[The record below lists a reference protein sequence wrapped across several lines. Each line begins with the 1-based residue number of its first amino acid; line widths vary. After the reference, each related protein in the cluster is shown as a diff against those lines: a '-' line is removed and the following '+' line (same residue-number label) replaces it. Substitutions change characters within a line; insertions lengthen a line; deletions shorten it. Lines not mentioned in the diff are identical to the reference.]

1 VDEPLRV
8 LFIEDSALD
17 AELEQSALRDGG
29 MSIQARRVETEED
42 LVRALRAF
50 DPELVISDYSLPT
63 MDGLTALKTV
73 REFLPEVPFIF
84 VSGTIGEERAIE
96 SLKNGATD
104 YVVKD
109 RMGGLVVKVQRAL
122 RDVEDRAKHRLLE
135 EQLRQAQKMEAIG
148 RLAGGVAHDFNN
160 LLTVIGGYTQLML
173 VRIPPGD
180 DLRKDV
186 EEVAKAGERA
196 ASLTSQLLAFS
207 RKQIIAPTVLNL
219 NDAISETKKLLGRLI
234 GEDIEL
240 VTVLDLDLGNAK
252 ADPSQVEQ
260 VIMNL
265 AVNARD
271 AMPEGGKLALST
283 GNAVLD
289 ESYVKENPGS
299 HAGPHVFL
307 SVSDS
312 GIGMDSETL
321 SHLFEPFFTTKEQ
334 GKGTGLG
341 LSTVYGIVKQSGG
354 SIRVQSEPGHGTTF
368 KVYLPRV
375 DQPVGP
381 AGKAVASLAAAP
393 KGTETVLLV
402 EDEEAVRRLTH
413 AVLRRNGYEVLT
425 AGDGEEALRTLQ
437 QHQGTIHLLLT
448 DVVLPRMG
456 GREIALQVSRLRP
469 EIKVL
474 FTSGYSGRA
483 FAENGTL
490 EPGMAF
496 LPKPFTP
503 EELLRKVREILE
515 TPSPAAS
522 T

>member
-1 VDEPLRV
+1 MDEPLRV

-17 AELEQSALRDGG
+17 AELEENELRNGG
-29 MSIQARRVETEED
+29 LSIHSKRVETRED
-42 LVRALRAF
+42 LVRTLRAF
-50 DPELVISDYSLPT
+50 NPELVISDYSLPS
-63 MDGLTALKTV
+63 MDGLTVLETV
-73 REFLPEVPFIF
+73 REILPEVPFIF

-109 RMGGLVVKVQRAL
+109 RLGGLVVKVQRAL
-122 RDVEDRAKHRLLE
+122 REVEDRAKHRLLE

-160 LLTVIGGYTQLML
+160 LLTVISGYTQLML

-207 RKQIIAPTVLNL
+207 RKQILAPRVLNL
-219 NDAISETKKLLGRLI
+219 NEAVSETKKLLERLI

-240 VTVLDLDLGNAK
+240 VTLLDLDLGNAK
-252 ADPSQVEQ
+252 ADPGQIEQ

-271 AMPEGGKLALST
+271 AMPKGGKLTLST
-283 GNAVLD
+283 SNVVLD
-289 ESYVKENPGS
+289 DSYVKENPGS
-299 HAGPHVFL
+299 QAGPHVFL
-307 SVSDS
+307 AVSDS
-312 GIGMDSETL
+312 GIGMNSDTL

-354 SIRVQSEPGHGTTF
+354 SISVHSEPGRGTTF
-368 KVYLPRV
+368 KAYLPRV
-375 DQPVGP
+375 DEPVGP
-381 AGKAVASLAAAP
+381 VRKTGVAPNAGPKAT
-393 KGTETVLLV
+393 GTVLLV

-413 AVLRRNGYEVLT
+413 AVLRRNGYKVLV
-425 AGDGEEALRTLQ
+425 AGDGEEVLRTLQ
-437 QHQGTIHLLLT
+437 QHQGPIHLLLT
-448 DVVLPRMG
+448 DVVLPRLG
-456 GREIALQVSRLRP
+456 GRDVALQVSQLRP

-474 FTSGYSGRA
+474 FMSGYSDRA
-483 FAENGTL
+483 FVENGTL

-503 EELLRKVREILE
+503 EELLRKVREVLE
-515 TPSPAAS
+515 TPF
-522 T
+522 